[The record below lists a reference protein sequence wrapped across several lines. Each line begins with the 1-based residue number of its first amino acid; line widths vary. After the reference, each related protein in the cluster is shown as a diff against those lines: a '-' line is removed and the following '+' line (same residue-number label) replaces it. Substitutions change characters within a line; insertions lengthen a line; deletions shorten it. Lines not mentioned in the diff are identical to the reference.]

1 MQKKLTLQRSSS
13 MAYIG
18 QEGAIPRPNSRKN
31 RPSNKGSLPGAS
43 PDLKSTDRAELG
55 VDHTRARSII
65 SLLVFR
71 PADKACFVV
80 PERDNRISLRN
91 LQNGSLAPANERR
104 QNRESL
110 IKRCLYARSNPW

>member
-1 MQKKLTLQRSSS
+1 

-18 QEGAIPRPNSRKN
+18 QEGAIPRPNSHKN

-43 PDLKSTDRAELG
+43 LDLKSTDRAELG
-55 VDHTRARSII
+55 VDRARVRSII
-65 SLLVFR
+65 TLLLFR
-71 PADKACFVV
+71 PADKTRFVV
-80 PERDNRISLRN
+80 PEQDNQISLRN